1 MAEKAKAEGNNFVKK
16 LLSSNLTW
24 SIVAFI
30 LLVIICTIFQHD
42 FLALSWNSNTGGL
55 AGPLITMLQESARY
69 LMIATGMTL
78 VISTAGIDLSVGS
91 VMAVAG
97 AAAMQT
103 LSNGMN
109 VWLSILIALAVGLAI
124 GCVNGALVSF
134 LGLQPF
140 ITTLI
145 MMLAG
150 RGMAK
155 VITSGENTDAS
166 AVAGNEPL
174 KWFANGFI
182 LGIPANF
189 VIAVIIVILV
199 GLLCRKTAMGMM
211 IEAVGINQE
220 ASRMTGIKPKKIL
233 FLVYAISGFL
243 AAIAGLF
250 ATASVMRVDVVKTGQ
265 DLEMYAIL
273 AVVIGGTSLLGGKF
287 SLAGSAVGAVIIAMI
302 RKTIIT
308 LGVNAEATPAFFAV
322 VVIVICAVVIFIL
335 MIIMGQALFGTYIRL
350 GFISSLFIDH
360 AYLII
365 LAVAMTLP
373 ILTGG
378 IDLSVGAI
386 VAITAV
392 VGLKLANAGVPAFLV
407 MIIMLLIGA
416 VFGLL
421 AGTLIEEFNMQPFI
435 ATLSTM
441 FLARGLASIISTDS
455 LTFPQ
460 GNDFS
465 FISNVIKIIDNPK
478 ISNDLSFNVGVI
490 IALVV
495 VVFGYVFLHH
505 TRTGR
510 TIYAIGGS
518 RSSAELMGL
527 PVKRTQYIIYLTSA
541 TLAALASIVYTANIG
556 SAKNTVGVGWELDAV
571 ASVVIG
577 GTIITGGFGY
587 VLGSVLGSLVRS
599 ILDPLTSDFGVPAE
613 WTTIVIG
620 LMILVFVVLQRAV
633 MAVGGDKK

>member
-145 MMLAG
+145 IAG

-322 VVIVICAVVIFIL
+322 VVIVICV
-335 MIIMGQALFGTYIRL
+335 MQAPKIHNLSANMKRKRAL
-350 GFISSLFIDH
+350 K
-360 AYLII
+360 AQAK
-365 LAVAMTLP
+365 AVA
-373 ILTGG
+373 
-378 IDLSVGAI
+378 A
-386 VAITAV
+386 
-392 VGLKLANAGVPAFLV
+392 
-407 MIIMLLIGA
+407 
-416 VFGLL
+416 
-421 AGTLIEEFNMQPFI
+421 
-435 ATLSTM
+435 
-441 FLARGLASIISTDS
+441 
-455 LTFPQ
+455 
-460 GNDFS
+460 
-465 FISNVIKIIDNPK
+465 
-478 ISNDLSFNVGVI
+478 
-490 IALVV
+490 
-495 VVFGYVFLHH
+495 
-505 TRTGR
+505 
-510 TIYAIGGS
+510 
-518 RSSAELMGL
+518 
-527 PVKRTQYIIYLTSA
+527 
-541 TLAALASIVYTANIG
+541 
-556 SAKNTVGVGWELDAV
+556 
-571 ASVVIG
+571 
-577 GTIITGGFGY
+577 
-587 VLGSVLGSLVRS
+587 
-599 ILDPLTSDFGVPAE
+599 
-613 WTTIVIG
+613 
-620 LMILVFVVLQRAV
+620 
-633 MAVGGDKK
+633 

>member
-211 IEAVGINQE
+211 IEAW
-220 ASRMTGIKPKKIL
+220 ASTR
-233 FLVYAISGFL
+233 
-243 AAIAGLF
+243 
-250 ATASVMRVDVVKTGQ
+250 
-265 DLEMYAIL
+265 
-273 AVVIGGTSLLGGKF
+273 SLPYD
-287 SLAGSAVGAVIIAMI
+287 
-302 RKTIIT
+302 RYQ
-308 LGVNAEATPAFFAV
+308 AE
-322 VVIVICAVVIFIL
+322 
-335 MIIMGQALFGTYIRL
+335 
-350 GFISSLFIDH
+350 
-360 AYLII
+360 
-365 LAVAMTLP
+365 
-373 ILTGG
+373 
-378 IDLSVGAI
+378 
-386 VAITAV
+386 
-392 VGLKLANAGVPAFLV
+392 
-407 MIIMLLIGA
+407 
-416 VFGLL
+416 
-421 AGTLIEEFNMQPFI
+421 E
-435 ATLSTM
+435 
-441 FLARGLASIISTDS
+441 
-455 LTFPQ
+455 
-460 GNDFS
+460 
-465 FISNVIKIIDNPK
+465 
-478 ISNDLSFNVGVI
+478 
-490 IALVV
+490 
-495 VVFGYVFLHH
+495 
-505 TRTGR
+505 
-510 TIYAIGGS
+510 
-518 RSSAELMGL
+518 
-527 PVKRTQYIIYLTSA
+527 
-541 TLAALASIVYTANIG
+541 
-556 SAKNTVGVGWELDAV
+556 
-571 ASVVIG
+571 
-577 GTIITGGFGY
+577 
-587 VLGSVLGSLVRS
+587 
-599 ILDPLTSDFGVPAE
+599 DPLPRLRDFRLPRGHRWSVRHRIRDACRR
-613 WTTIVIG
+613 G
-620 LMILVFVVLQRAV
+620 
-633 MAVGGDKK
+633 

>member
-1 MAEKAKAEGNNFVKK
+1 
-16 LLSSNLTW
+16 
-24 SIVAFI
+24 
-30 LLVIICTIFQHD
+30 
-42 FLALSWNSNTGGL
+42 
-55 AGPLITMLQESARY
+55 
-69 LMIATGMTL
+69 
-78 VISTAGIDLSVGS
+78 
-91 VMAVAG
+91 
-97 AAAMQT
+97 
-103 LSNGMN
+103 
-109 VWLSILIALAVGLAI
+109 
-124 GCVNGALVSF
+124 
-134 LGLQPF
+134 
-140 ITTLI
+140 
-145 MMLAG
+145 
-150 RGMAK
+150 
-155 VITSGENTDAS
+155 
-166 AVAGNEPL
+166 
-174 KWFANGFI
+174 
-182 LGIPANF
+182 
-189 VIAVIIVILV
+189 
-199 GLLCRKTAMGMM
+199 
-211 IEAVGINQE
+211 
-220 ASRMTGIKPKKIL
+220 
-233 FLVYAISGFL
+233 
-243 AAIAGLF
+243 
-250 ATASVMRVDVVKTGQ
+250 
-265 DLEMYAIL
+265 
-273 AVVIGGTSLLGGKF
+273 
-287 SLAGSAVGAVIIAMI
+287 
-302 RKTIIT
+302 
-308 LGVNAEATPAFFAV
+308 
-322 VVIVICAVVIFIL
+322 
-335 MIIMGQALFGTYIRL
+335 MGQALFGTYIRL

>member
-199 GLLCRKTAMGMM
+199 GLLCRKTAM
-211 IEAVGINQE
+211 AVGINQE

-322 VVIVICAVVIFIL
+322 VVIVICV
-335 MIIMGQALFGTYIRL
+335 MQAPKIHNLSANMKRKRAL
-350 GFISSLFIDH
+350 K
-360 AYLII
+360 AQAK
-365 LAVAMTLP
+365 AVA
-373 ILTGG
+373 
-378 IDLSVGAI
+378 A
-386 VAITAV
+386 
-392 VGLKLANAGVPAFLV
+392 
-407 MIIMLLIGA
+407 
-416 VFGLL
+416 
-421 AGTLIEEFNMQPFI
+421 
-435 ATLSTM
+435 
-441 FLARGLASIISTDS
+441 
-455 LTFPQ
+455 
-460 GNDFS
+460 
-465 FISNVIKIIDNPK
+465 
-478 ISNDLSFNVGVI
+478 
-490 IALVV
+490 
-495 VVFGYVFLHH
+495 
-505 TRTGR
+505 
-510 TIYAIGGS
+510 
-518 RSSAELMGL
+518 
-527 PVKRTQYIIYLTSA
+527 
-541 TLAALASIVYTANIG
+541 
-556 SAKNTVGVGWELDAV
+556 
-571 ASVVIG
+571 
-577 GTIITGGFGY
+577 
-587 VLGSVLGSLVRS
+587 
-599 ILDPLTSDFGVPAE
+599 
-613 WTTIVIG
+613 
-620 LMILVFVVLQRAV
+620 
-633 MAVGGDKK
+633 

>member
-150 RGMAK
+150 RGMA
-155 VITSGENTDAS
+155 SGENTDAS

-211 IEAVGINQE
+211 VEAVGINQE

-322 VVIVICAVVIFIL
+322 VVIVICV
-335 MIIMGQALFGTYIRL
+335 MQAPKIHNLSANMKRKRAL
-350 GFISSLFIDH
+350 K
-360 AYLII
+360 AQAK
-365 LAVAMTLP
+365 AVA
-373 ILTGG
+373 
-378 IDLSVGAI
+378 A
-386 VAITAV
+386 
-392 VGLKLANAGVPAFLV
+392 
-407 MIIMLLIGA
+407 
-416 VFGLL
+416 
-421 AGTLIEEFNMQPFI
+421 
-435 ATLSTM
+435 
-441 FLARGLASIISTDS
+441 
-455 LTFPQ
+455 
-460 GNDFS
+460 
-465 FISNVIKIIDNPK
+465 
-478 ISNDLSFNVGVI
+478 
-490 IALVV
+490 
-495 VVFGYVFLHH
+495 
-505 TRTGR
+505 
-510 TIYAIGGS
+510 
-518 RSSAELMGL
+518 
-527 PVKRTQYIIYLTSA
+527 
-541 TLAALASIVYTANIG
+541 
-556 SAKNTVGVGWELDAV
+556 
-571 ASVVIG
+571 
-577 GTIITGGFGY
+577 
-587 VLGSVLGSLVRS
+587 
-599 ILDPLTSDFGVPAE
+599 
-613 WTTIVIG
+613 
-620 LMILVFVVLQRAV
+620 
-633 MAVGGDKK
+633 

>member
-1 MAEKAKAEGNNFVKK
+1 
-16 LLSSNLTW
+16 
-24 SIVAFI
+24 
-30 LLVIICTIFQHD
+30 
-42 FLALSWNSNTGGL
+42 
-55 AGPLITMLQESARY
+55 MLQESARY

-97 AAAMQT
+97 TAAMQT

-233 FLVYAISGFL
+233 FLVYAVSGVL
-243 AAIAGLF
+243 AAVA
-250 ATASVMRVDVVKTGQ
+250 VDVVKTGQ

-322 VVIVICAVVIFIL
+322 VVIVICV
-335 MIIMGQALFGTYIRL
+335 MQAPKIHNLSANMKRKRAL
-350 GFISSLFIDH
+350 K
-360 AYLII
+360 AQAK
-365 LAVAMTLP
+365 AVA
-373 ILTGG
+373 
-378 IDLSVGAI
+378 A
-386 VAITAV
+386 
-392 VGLKLANAGVPAFLV
+392 
-407 MIIMLLIGA
+407 
-416 VFGLL
+416 
-421 AGTLIEEFNMQPFI
+421 
-435 ATLSTM
+435 
-441 FLARGLASIISTDS
+441 
-455 LTFPQ
+455 
-460 GNDFS
+460 
-465 FISNVIKIIDNPK
+465 
-478 ISNDLSFNVGVI
+478 
-490 IALVV
+490 
-495 VVFGYVFLHH
+495 
-505 TRTGR
+505 
-510 TIYAIGGS
+510 
-518 RSSAELMGL
+518 
-527 PVKRTQYIIYLTSA
+527 
-541 TLAALASIVYTANIG
+541 
-556 SAKNTVGVGWELDAV
+556 
-571 ASVVIG
+571 
-577 GTIITGGFGY
+577 
-587 VLGSVLGSLVRS
+587 
-599 ILDPLTSDFGVPAE
+599 
-613 WTTIVIG
+613 
-620 LMILVFVVLQRAV
+620 
-633 MAVGGDKK
+633 

>member
-199 GLLCRKTAMGMM
+199 GKTAMGMM

-322 VVIVICAVVIFIL
+322 VVIVICV
-335 MIIMGQALFGTYIRL
+335 MQAPKIHNLSANMKRKRAL
-350 GFISSLFIDH
+350 K
-360 AYLII
+360 AQAK
-365 LAVAMTLP
+365 AVA
-373 ILTGG
+373 
-378 IDLSVGAI
+378 A
-386 VAITAV
+386 
-392 VGLKLANAGVPAFLV
+392 
-407 MIIMLLIGA
+407 
-416 VFGLL
+416 
-421 AGTLIEEFNMQPFI
+421 
-435 ATLSTM
+435 
-441 FLARGLASIISTDS
+441 
-455 LTFPQ
+455 
-460 GNDFS
+460 
-465 FISNVIKIIDNPK
+465 
-478 ISNDLSFNVGVI
+478 
-490 IALVV
+490 
-495 VVFGYVFLHH
+495 
-505 TRTGR
+505 
-510 TIYAIGGS
+510 
-518 RSSAELMGL
+518 
-527 PVKRTQYIIYLTSA
+527 
-541 TLAALASIVYTANIG
+541 
-556 SAKNTVGVGWELDAV
+556 
-571 ASVVIG
+571 
-577 GTIITGGFGY
+577 
-587 VLGSVLGSLVRS
+587 
-599 ILDPLTSDFGVPAE
+599 
-613 WTTIVIG
+613 
-620 LMILVFVVLQRAV
+620 
-633 MAVGGDKK
+633 

>member
-166 AVAGNEPL
+166 AVAGNEPRSGSPT
-174 KWFANGFI
+174 AHSGHSR
-182 LGIPANF
+182 NF

-322 VVIVICAVVIFIL
+322 VVIVICV
-335 MIIMGQALFGTYIRL
+335 MQAPKIHNLSANMKRKRAL
-350 GFISSLFIDH
+350 K
-360 AYLII
+360 AQAK
-365 LAVAMTLP
+365 AVA
-373 ILTGG
+373 
-378 IDLSVGAI
+378 A
-386 VAITAV
+386 
-392 VGLKLANAGVPAFLV
+392 
-407 MIIMLLIGA
+407 
-416 VFGLL
+416 
-421 AGTLIEEFNMQPFI
+421 
-435 ATLSTM
+435 
-441 FLARGLASIISTDS
+441 
-455 LTFPQ
+455 
-460 GNDFS
+460 
-465 FISNVIKIIDNPK
+465 
-478 ISNDLSFNVGVI
+478 
-490 IALVV
+490 
-495 VVFGYVFLHH
+495 
-505 TRTGR
+505 
-510 TIYAIGGS
+510 
-518 RSSAELMGL
+518 
-527 PVKRTQYIIYLTSA
+527 
-541 TLAALASIVYTANIG
+541 
-556 SAKNTVGVGWELDAV
+556 
-571 ASVVIG
+571 
-577 GTIITGGFGY
+577 
-587 VLGSVLGSLVRS
+587 
-599 ILDPLTSDFGVPAE
+599 
-613 WTTIVIG
+613 
-620 LMILVFVVLQRAV
+620 
-633 MAVGGDKK
+633 

>member
-109 VWLSILIALAVGLAI
+109 VWLSILIALAI

-322 VVIVICAVVIFIL
+322 VVIVICV
-335 MIIMGQALFGTYIRL
+335 MQAPKIHNLSANMKRKRAL
-350 GFISSLFIDH
+350 K
-360 AYLII
+360 AQAK
-365 LAVAMTLP
+365 AVA
-373 ILTGG
+373 
-378 IDLSVGAI
+378 A
-386 VAITAV
+386 
-392 VGLKLANAGVPAFLV
+392 
-407 MIIMLLIGA
+407 
-416 VFGLL
+416 
-421 AGTLIEEFNMQPFI
+421 
-435 ATLSTM
+435 
-441 FLARGLASIISTDS
+441 
-455 LTFPQ
+455 
-460 GNDFS
+460 
-465 FISNVIKIIDNPK
+465 
-478 ISNDLSFNVGVI
+478 
-490 IALVV
+490 
-495 VVFGYVFLHH
+495 
-505 TRTGR
+505 
-510 TIYAIGGS
+510 
-518 RSSAELMGL
+518 
-527 PVKRTQYIIYLTSA
+527 
-541 TLAALASIVYTANIG
+541 
-556 SAKNTVGVGWELDAV
+556 
-571 ASVVIG
+571 
-577 GTIITGGFGY
+577 
-587 VLGSVLGSLVRS
+587 
-599 ILDPLTSDFGVPAE
+599 
-613 WTTIVIG
+613 
-620 LMILVFVVLQRAV
+620 
-633 MAVGGDKK
+633 